1 MFIDD
6 ANVLFYIVHWYF
18 SLVKG
23 VFYYNNITRL
33 IRTPYS
39 MVSLVSG
46 LTDLTVID
54 IVPPLERA
62 ARDFKLMVSLFSPLS
77 RLVVETEPCSTLA
90 MY

>member
-1 MFIDD
+1 
-6 ANVLFYIVHWYF
+6 
-18 SLVKG
+18 
-23 VFYYNNITRL
+23 
-33 IRTPYS
+33 

-77 RLVVETEPCSTLA
+77 RLVVETESCSSLA
-90 MY
+90 VY